1 LTTGAVAGSA
11 AGAPPPDGAC
21 PFPEVVDELVLGEGA
36 GVAEGSVGAGLAVG
50 SVATGSVVDDVAGN
64 RTSVA
69 EPISGES
76 RLANTSVFA
85 AMAVVAVPRTP
96 TMERVVKSCDFIAS
110 TLRNGY

>member
-1 LTTGAVAGSA
+1 V
-11 AGAPPPDGAC
+11 PPEGAC
-21 PFPEVVDELVLGEGA
+21 PDPEFPVPPEGVVEPELGEGA
-36 GVAEGSVGAGLAVG
+36 GVAEGSVGAGVAVG
-50 SVATGSVVDDVAGN
+50 SDTIGSVVDDVAGN

-85 AMAVVAVPRTP
+85 AIAVVAVPRTP
-96 TMERVVKSCDFIAS
+96 TIDSVVKSCDFIPS